1 MARRPSG
8 SSSIF
13 HSSTIHSTIVFHP
26 PPMPLLRVHCQFSLE
41 QTSQTMC
48 TPPMQPTQP
57 PFLWLGDVSLF
68 RCELL
73 TACQVGA
80 FSLSESASSVQ
91 SNSVFRISFLHI
103 LSSFHLFATC
113 QPDKLFQFFP
123 LKPSNV
129 LKNLSLTSALVSSPL
144 FVCTMCCF
152 GEWLKTWARAVA

>member
-1 MARRPSG
+1 
-8 SSSIF
+8 
-13 HSSTIHSTIVFHP
+13 
-26 PPMPLLRVHCQFSLE
+26 
-41 QTSQTMC
+41 MC

-91 SNSVFRISFLHI
+91 SNSVFSISFLHI

-123 LKPSNV
+123 FFVCWLFFKCGNF
-129 LKNLSLTSALVSSPL
+129 LLHLLSLHWSCRWWRWQGMLALKHVVPRVVKSACMMAKHTARSP
-144 FVCTMCCF
+144 CPH
-152 GEWLKTWARAVA
+152 AI